1 MLKYFTQ
8 LSNCTFINRML
19 EFAMM
24 LKSTGLMESLQGV
37 FKMYNCSWVSSSIDE
52 EKIKICIYYHI
63 LMKLTTIKVGHI

>member
-1 MLKYFTQ
+1 MLE
-8 LSNCTFINRML
+8 

-52 EKIKICIYYHI
+52 KKIKICIYYHI
-63 LMKLTTIKVGHI
+63 LMKLTINKLGPI